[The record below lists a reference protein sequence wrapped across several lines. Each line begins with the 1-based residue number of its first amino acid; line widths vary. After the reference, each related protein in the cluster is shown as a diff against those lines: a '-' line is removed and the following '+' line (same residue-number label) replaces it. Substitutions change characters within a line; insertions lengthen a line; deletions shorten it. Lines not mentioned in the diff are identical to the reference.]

1 MVLDFRF
8 GTERA
13 ISKSEEKATLE
24 SDASYQA
31 WLQLVCSTG
40 VEIKEPLLFNAKLN
54 DDLLI
59 VFPFRKV
66 KMFAHVHQGVPK
78 KTKVR
83 ILVRN

>member
-31 WLQLVCSTG
+31 WVQLVYSTE
-40 VEIKEPLLFNAKLN
+40 VEIKEPQLFNE
-54 DDLLI
+54 
-59 VFPFRKV
+59 
-66 KMFAHVHQGVPK
+66 QSSESE
-78 KTKVR
+78 
-83 ILVRN
+83 

>member
-31 WLQLVCSTG
+31 WLQLVS
-40 VEIKEPLLFNAKLN
+40 LFNWSG
-54 DDLLI
+54 D
-59 VFPFRKV
+59 
-66 KMFAHVHQGVPK
+66 QG
-78 KTKVR
+78 TTT
-83 ILVRN
+83 LQCETQ

>member
-1 MVLDFRF
+1 MVPDFRF

-13 ISKSEEKATLE
+13 ISKSEEKTTLE

-66 KMFAHVHQGVPK
+66 NTHLH
-78 KTKVR
+78 
-83 ILVRN
+83 

>member
-40 VEIKEPLLFNAKLN
+40 VEIKEPRLFNAKLN

-59 VFPFRKV
+59 VFPYRKV
-66 KMFAHVHQGVPK
+66 KMFTHIH
-78 KTKVR
+78 
-83 ILVRN
+83 